1 MADPADLDELDRLE
15 KAATPGPWGQG
26 VQRIDAGIV
35 VDRNRRQV
43 ALASGESPMHDKRLI
58 EAHEIQRA
66 NAAFIAAAR
75 NAMPGMIRELREAR
89 ELLRSAEHG
98 LASSEDT
105 DEGWLSAAI
114 PLIGDIRAHLDKHTK
129 KETTDA
135 E

>member
-1 MADPADLDELDRLE
+1 MPSDPTDLDELDRLE
-15 KAATPGPWGQG
+15 KAATPGPW
-26 VQRIDAGIV
+26 RIEGPLFDEWIGRGDGTRIVEGSVDCGDADLALIV
-35 VDRNRRQV
+35 
-43 ALASGESPMHDKRLI
+43 HT
-58 EAHEIQRA
+58 
-66 NAAFIAAAR
+66 R
-75 NAMPGMIRELREAR
+75 NALPGLIRELREAR

-98 LASSEDT
+98 LSSSEDT